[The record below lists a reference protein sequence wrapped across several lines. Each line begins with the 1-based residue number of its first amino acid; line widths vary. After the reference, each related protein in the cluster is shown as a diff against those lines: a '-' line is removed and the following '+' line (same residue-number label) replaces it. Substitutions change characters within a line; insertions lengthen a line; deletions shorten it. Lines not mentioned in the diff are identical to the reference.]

1 LNGKI
6 NFIETVYIENGFS
19 FDPNCEKDSG
29 LVIGEITSKDESF
42 KIMWDE
48 KAKEIILGKKDKNQ
62 DWQNPNFILYHQ
74 KKIDNKD
81 NRYSVT
87 IGDRNGKML
96 FKGTFEFLI

>member
-1 LNGKI
+1 MGKI

-29 LVIGEITSKDESF
+29 SVIGEIASKAGSF
-42 KIMWDE
+42 KILWDE
-48 KAKEIILGKKDKNQ
+48 KSKEIIIDKKGKNQ
-62 DWQNPNFILYHQ
+62 DWQNSNFIIYHQ

-81 NRYSVT
+81 NRYSFT